1 MALMNLMNRLIT
13 SLENEEY
20 VLGIYLDFS
29 KAFDTVDHVILLRK
43 LAHYGI
49 RGTALKWFESYLS
62 NREQYVTY
70 NGISSSKQR
79 IKCGVPQGSVLGP
92 LLFLIYINDLCL
104 VCKNTSAILFAD
116 DTNLFSSGKDL
127 KTLERTTNNELSNIS
142 LWLKVNKLSLNIKK
156 THYMIFCRRKKLDHN
171 VKLLIDGQA
180 IDEVQKTKFL
190 GIVIDNKLTWKWHID
205 HIAGK
210 ISRGI
215 GMIIKARQYLNKS
228 GLMSLYYSFIYPYL
242 TYCNHIWGATYKTRL
257 KRLVMLQNKAVRIL
271 SHAGNR
277 TSSDPLYK
285 KLDIMKVENINT
297 YLIGRFMFCVS
308 IHKVPQSF
316 RTLFRKK
323 QWISLLQYQICPS
336 FTYPFCEIRLK

>member
-79 IKCGVPQGSVLGP
+79 IKCGVPQGSILGP

-127 KTLERTTNNELSNIS
+127 KTLERTTNNEL
-142 LWLKVNKLSLNIKK
+142 
-156 THYMIFCRRKKLDHN
+156 
-171 VKLLIDGQA
+171 KLLIDGQA

-190 GIVIDNKLTWKWHID
+190 GIIIDNKLTWKWHID

-271 SHAGNR
+271 SQAGNR

-297 YLIGRFMFCVS
+297 YLIGCFMFCVS

-323 QWISLLQYQICPS
+323 Q
-336 FTYPFCEIRLK
+336 

>member
-1 MALMNLMNRLIT
+1 M
-13 SLENEEY
+13 
-20 VLGIYLDFS
+20 
-29 KAFDTVDHVILLRK
+29 DHAILLRK

-49 RGTALKWFESYLS
+49 RGTALKWFESYLG

-70 NGISSSKQR
+70 NGISSSKQ
-79 IKCGVPQGSVLGP
+79 GSILGP
-92 LLFLIYINDLCL
+92 LLFFIYIKDLCL
-104 VCKNTSAILFAD
+104 VCKHTSAILFAD

-127 KTLERTTNNELSNIS
+127 KTLESTTNNELSNIS

-156 THYMIFCRRKKLDHN
+156 THYMIFCRRKKLYHN
-171 VKLLIDGQA
+171 VKLLIGQA
-180 IDEVQKTKFL
+180 IDEVHKTKFL
-190 GIVIDNKLTWKWHID
+190 GTIMDNKLTWKWHID

-228 GLMSLYYSFIYPYL
+228 GLMSLYYYFIYPYL

-257 KRLVMLQNKAVRIL
+257 KRLVILQNKAVRIL
-271 SHAGNR
+271 SHARNR

-297 YLIGRFMFCVS
+297 YLIGRFTFCVS
-308 IHKVPQSF
+308 IDKVPQSF
-316 RTLFRKK
+316 RTLFRK
-323 QWISLLQYQICPS
+323 SNQYHSYSTRSAHHLHIPS
-336 FTYPFCEIRLK
+336 VKLD